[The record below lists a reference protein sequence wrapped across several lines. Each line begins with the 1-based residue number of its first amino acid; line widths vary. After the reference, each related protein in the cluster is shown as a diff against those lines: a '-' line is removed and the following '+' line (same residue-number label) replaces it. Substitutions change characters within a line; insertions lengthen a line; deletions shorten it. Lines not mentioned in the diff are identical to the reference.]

1 MMMKMMQVKE
11 DVKKASTSESLG
23 AVRERERERELYS
36 NEIEEIGAKEF
47 SSNLATAKAGAHIAI
62 CAKNADEVR
71 ALRAQEVSENDAKS
85 TDEVYALHAQEV
97 SRSNAKNRIRERG
110 VTLIALVV
118 TVIVLLILARSNNN
132 SYNRRQWNH

>member
-1 MMMKMMQVKE
+1 M
-11 DVKKASTSESLG
+11 
-23 AVRERERERELYS
+23 
-36 NEIEEIGAKEF
+36 
-47 SSNLATAKAGAHIAI
+47 ATAKAGAHIAI

-132 SYNRRQWNH
+132 SHNRRQWNY

>member
-1 MMMKMMQVKE
+1 M
-11 DVKKASTSESLG
+11 
-23 AVRERERERELYS
+23 
-36 NEIEEIGAKEF
+36 
-47 SSNLATAKAGAHIAI
+47 ATAKAGAHIAI
-62 CAKNADEVR
+62 CAKNAGEVR
-71 ALRAQEVSENDAKS
+71 VLRAQEVSENDAKS
-85 TDEVYALHAQEV
+85 TDKVYILRAQEV

>member
-36 NEIEEIGAKEF
+36 NEIEEIGAKES
-47 SSNLATAKAGAHIAI
+47 SSNFATVKTGANIAI
-62 CAKNADEVR
+62 CAKC
-71 ALRAQEVSENDAKS
+71 AQNES
-85 TDEVYALHAQEV
+85 
-97 SRSNAKNRIRERG
+97 SRDAKNRIRERG

-118 TVIVLLILARSNNN
+118 TILFSYDEKIKCSNSKGFLLTTIL
-132 SYNRRQWNH
+132 

>member
-1 MMMKMMQVKE
+1 MNNEISKRRKKLQEQKMEGDMMMKMMQVKE

-62 CAKNADEVR
+62 CAKNAGEVCI
-71 ALRAQEVSENDAKS
+71 
-85 TDEVYALHAQEV
+85 LHAQEV
-97 SRSNAKNRIRERG
+97 SRDNAKNRIRERG
-110 VTLIALVV
+110 VTLVALVV

-132 SYNRRQWNH
+132 SYNWR

>member
-36 NEIEEIGAKEF
+36 NEIKGIGGEES

-62 CAKNADEVR
+62 CAKNAGEVR
-71 ALRAQEVSENDAKS
+71 VLRAQEVSRN
-85 TDEVYALHAQEV
+85 
-97 SRSNAKNRIRERG
+97 NAENRIRERG

-118 TVIVLLILARSNNN
+118 TVIVLLILARSNNHG
-132 SYNRRQWNH
+132 YNRR